1 MPNEDTYTLYIDV
14 FTPRTIPMQRLAD
27 YMRDFA
33 AFLEHKEYVHFDK
46 LESGS
51 LAIRA
56 VIEPP
61 AQSKVYRNVEE
72 IRLGGGPKQAREAR
86 DRIEE
91 RLAEDNAVGHIL
103 HGDRKVIEFAGR
115 SRRVESELG
124 PIEEPGAIDG
134 EVVEIGGRDETI
146 NVCLRTEGRS
156 YQKCVTSRDVARKLA
171 QHLWGPPVRVEGKA
185 RWVRMESGVWQLR
198 RFEILSFHCLDETP
212 LTKLFEN
219 LRSSLPPPAE
229 GRLNPAELVRQLREE

>member
-1 MPNEDTYTLYIDV
+1 MPNEDTYTLCIDV
-14 FTPRTIPMQRLAD
+14 FTPSTIPMQRLAE
-27 YMRDFA
+27 YMKDFA
-33 AFLEHKEYVHFDK
+33 ALLDHKEYVHFDK
-46 LESGS
+46 LQSGS
-51 LAIRA
+51 LKIRA
-56 VIEPP
+56 VIDPP

-86 DRIEE
+86 DRIDEK
-91 RLAEDNAVGHIL
+91 LAEDNAVGHIQ
-103 HGDRKVIEFAGR
+103 HGDNTVIDFPGR
-115 SRRVESELG
+115 NRHVESELG
-124 PIEEPGAIDG
+124 PIDEPGAIDG

-146 NVCLRTEGRS
+146 NVYLRTEGRN
-156 YQKCVTSRDVARKLA
+156 YQRCITSREVARQLA

-185 RWVRMESGVWQLR
+185 RWVRMESGVWQLK

-229 GRLNPAELVRQLREE
+229 GRLNPVELVRQLREE